1 MTTENLFEMATRSKL
16 RFPSTKGELSVED
29 LWDLWDLSDKDLDV
43 VYKNLKDQEVKS
55 SEESLLDDANVDPKL
70 TAAIGIVKYIFTT
83 KRNERLAEKER
94 INKKLTQRKYIDA
107 LSKKQDEAIEKMSEA
122 ELRAMIDS
130 LED

>member
-1 MTTENLFEMATRSKL
+1 MTTEKLFEMATRSKL
-16 RFPSTKGELSVED
+16 RFPSTKGELSVE
-29 LWDLWDLSDKDLDV
+29 DLWDLSDKDLDV

-94 INKKLTQRKYIDA
+94 INRKLTQRKYIDA

>member
-1 MTTENLFEMATRSKL
+1 MTTENLFEMATRNKM
-16 RFPSTKGELSVED
+16 RFPSTKGELSVE
-29 LWDLWDLSDKDLDV
+29 DLWDLSDKDLDV

-70 TAAIGIVKYIFTT
+70 TAAIGIVRYIFTT
-83 KRNERLAEKER
+83 KRKEKLAEKER
-94 INKKLTQRKYIDA
+94 SNKKQTQKKYIDA

-130 LED
+130 FED

>member
-29 LWDLWDLSDKDLDV
+29 LWDLSDKDLDV

-55 SEESLLDDANVDPKL
+55 SEESLLDNANVDPKL
-70 TAAIGIVKYIFTT
+70 TAAIGIVKYIFIT

>member
-1 MTTENLFEMATRSKL
+1 MTTENLFEMATRNKM
-16 RFPSTKGELSVED
+16 RFPSTKGELSVE
-29 LWDLWDLSDKDLDV
+29 DLWDLSDKDLDV

-70 TAAIGIVKYIFTT
+70 TAAIGIVRYIFTT
-83 KRNERLAEKER
+83 KRNEKLAEKER
-94 INKKLTQRKYIDA
+94 INKKLTQQKYIDA

>member
-1 MTTENLFEMATRSKL
+1 MTTEKLFEMATRSKL
-16 RFPSTKGELSVED
+16 RFPSTKGELSVEE
-29 LWDLWDLSDKDLDV
+29 LWDLSDKDLDV

>member
-1 MTTENLFEMATRSKL
+1 MTTENLFEMATRNKM
-16 RFPSTKGELSVED
+16 RFPSTKGELSVE
-29 LWDLWDLSDKDLDV
+29 DLWDLSDKDLDV

-70 TAAIGIVKYIFTT
+70 TAAIGIVRYIFTT
-83 KRNERLAEKER
+83 KRNEKLAEKER
-94 INKKLTQRKYIDA
+94 MNKKLAQKKYIDA
-107 LSKKQDEAIEKMSEA
+107 LSKKEDEAIEKMSEA

>member
-1 MTTENLFEMATRSKL
+1 MTTENLFEMATRNKM
-16 RFPSTKGELSVED
+16 RFPSTKGELSVE
-29 LWDLWDLSDKDLDV
+29 DLWDLSDKDLDV

-55 SEESLLDDANVDPKL
+55 SEESLLDDANVDPRL

>member
-1 MTTENLFEMATRSKL
+1 MTTENLFEMATRNKM
-16 RFPSTKGELSVED
+16 RFPSTKGELSVE
-29 LWDLWDLSDKDLDV
+29 DLWDLSDKDLDV

-70 TAAIGIVKYIFTT
+70 TAAISIVRYIFTT
-83 KRNERLAEKER
+83 KRKEKLAEKER
-94 INKKLTQRKYIDA
+94 INKKLTQKKYIDA

>member
-1 MTTENLFEMATRSKL
+1 MTTEKLFEMATRSKL
-16 RFPSTKGELSVED
+16 RFPSTKGELSVE
-29 LWDLWDLSDKDLDV
+29 DLWDLSDKDLDV

-83 KRNERLAEKER
+83 KRKEKLAEKER

>member
-1 MTTENLFEMATRSKL
+1 MTTEKLFEMATRSKL
-16 RFPSTKGELSVED
+16 RFPSTKGELSVE
-29 LWDLWDLSDKDLDV
+29 DLWDLSDKDLDV

-70 TAAIGIVKYIFTT
+70 TAAIGIVRYIFTT
-83 KRNERLAEKER
+83 KRKERLAEKER

>member
-1 MTTENLFEMATRSKL
+1 MTTENLFEMATRSKM
-16 RFPSTKGELSVED
+16 RFPSTKGELSVE
-29 LWDLWDLSDKDLDV
+29 DLWDLSDKDLDV

-70 TAAIGIVKYIFTT
+70 TAAIGIVKYIFIT

-94 INKKLTQRKYIDA
+94 INKKLTQKKYIDA

>member
-16 RFPSTKGELSVED
+16 RFPSTKGELSVE
-29 LWDLWDLSDKDLDV
+29 DLWDLSDKDLDV

-70 TAAIGIVKYIFTT
+70 TVAIGIVRYIFTT
-83 KRNERLAEKER
+83 KRKEKLAEKER
-94 INKKLTQRKYIDA
+94 INKKQTQKKYIDA

-130 LED
+130 FED

>member
-1 MTTENLFEMATRSKL
+1 MTTENLFEMATRSKM
-16 RFPSTKGELSVED
+16 RFPSTKGELSVE
-29 LWDLWDLSDKDLDV
+29 DLWDLSDKDLDV

-70 TAAIGIVKYIFTT
+70 TTAIGIVKYIFTT

-94 INKKLTQRKYIDA
+94 INKKLTQKKYIDA

>member
-1 MTTENLFEMATRSKL
+1 MTTENLFEMATRNKM

-29 LWDLWDLSDKDLDV
+29 LWNLSDKDLDV

>member
-1 MTTENLFEMATRSKL
+1 MTTEKLFEMATRSKL
-16 RFPSTKGELSVED
+16 RFPSTKGELSVE
-29 LWDLWDLSDKDLDV
+29 DLWDLSDKDLDV

-55 SEESLLDDANVDPKL
+55 SEESLLDDANVDLKL

>member
-16 RFPSTKGELSVED
+16 RFPSTKGELSVE
-29 LWDLWDLSDKDLDV
+29 DLWDLSDKDLDV

-55 SEESLLDDANVDPKL
+55 SEESLLDDANVDSKL
-70 TAAIGIVKYIFTT
+70 TVAIGIVKYIFTT

-94 INKKLTQRKYIDA
+94 LNKKLTQRKYIDA

>member
-29 LWDLWDLSDKDLDV
+29 LWDLSDKDLDV

-55 SEESLLDDANVDPKL
+55 SEESLLDNANVDPKL
-70 TAAIGIVKYIFTT
+70 TAAIGIVRYIFTT
-83 KRNERLAEKER
+83 KRKEKLTEKER
-94 INKKLTQRKYIDA
+94 INKKLKQKKYIDA
-107 LSKKQDEAIEKMSEA
+107 LSKKQDEAIEKMSEE

>member
-1 MTTENLFEMATRSKL
+1 MTTENLFEMATRNKM
-16 RFPSTKGELSVED
+16 RFPSTKGELSVE
-29 LWDLWDLSDKDLDV
+29 DLWDLSDKDLDV

-83 KRNERLAEKER
+83 KRNERLAKKER

>member
-16 RFPSTKGELSVED
+16 RFPSTKGELSVE
-29 LWDLWDLSDKDLDV
+29 DLWDLSDKDLDV

-70 TAAIGIVKYIFTT
+70 TAAIGIVKYIFIT

-130 LED
+130 FED

>member
-1 MTTENLFEMATRSKL
+1 MTTEKLFEMATRSKL
-16 RFPSTKGELSVED
+16 RFPSTKGELSVE
-29 LWDLWDLSDKDLDV
+29 DLWDLSDKDLDV

-70 TAAIGIVKYIFTT
+70 TAATGIVKYIFTT

-94 INKKLTQRKYIDA
+94 INKKLTQKKYIDA

>member
-1 MTTENLFEMATRSKL
+1 MTTEKLFEMATRSKL
-16 RFPSTKGELSVED
+16 RFPSTKGELSVE
-29 LWDLWDLSDKDLDV
+29 DLWDLSDKDLDV

-70 TAAIGIVKYIFTT
+70 TAAIGIVRYIFTT
-83 KRNERLAEKER
+83 KRKEKLAEKER
-94 INKKLTQRKYIDA
+94 IDKKRTQKKYIDA

-130 LED
+130 FED

>member
-1 MTTENLFEMATRSKL
+1 MTTENLFEMATRNKM
-16 RFPSTKGELSVED
+16 RFPSTKGELSVE
-29 LWDLWDLSDKDLDV
+29 DLWDLSDKDLDV

-70 TAAIGIVKYIFTT
+70 TAAIGIVRYVFTT
-83 KRNERLAEKER
+83 KRKEKLAEKER
-94 INKKLTQRKYIDA
+94 INKKQTQKKYIDA

-130 LED
+130 FED

>member
-1 MTTENLFEMATRSKL
+1 MTTEKLFEMATRSKL
-16 RFPSTKGELSVED
+16 RFPSTKGELSVE
-29 LWDLWDLSDKDLDV
+29 DLWDLSDKDLDV

-70 TAAIGIVKYIFTT
+70 TAAIGIVKYIFIT
-83 KRNERLAEKER
+83 KRNERLTEKER

>member
-16 RFPSTKGELSVED
+16 RFPSTKGELFVE
-29 LWDLWDLSDKDLDV
+29 DLWDLSDKDLDV

-70 TAAIGIVKYIFTT
+70 TAAIDIVKYIFIT

>member
-1 MTTENLFEMATRSKL
+1 MTTENLFEMATRNKM
-16 RFPSTKGELSVED
+16 RFPSPKGELSVE
-29 LWDLWDLSDKDLDV
+29 DLWDLSDKDLDV

-70 TAAIGIVKYIFTT
+70 TAAIGIVRYIFTT
-83 KRNERLAEKER
+83 KRKEKLAEKER
-94 INKKLTQRKYIDA
+94 INKKQTQKKYIDA

-130 LED
+130 FED

>member
-29 LWDLWDLSDKDLDV
+29 LWNLSDKDLDV

-55 SEESLLDDANVDPKL
+55 SEESLLDNANVDPKL
-70 TAAIGIVKYIFTT
+70 TAAIGIVRYIFTT
-83 KRNERLAEKER
+83 KRKEKLTEKER
-94 INKKLTQRKYIDA
+94 INKKLKQKKYIDA

-130 LED
+130 FED

>member
-1 MTTENLFEMATRSKL
+1 MTTENLFEMATRNKM
-16 RFPSTKGELSVED
+16 RFPSTKGELSVE
-29 LWDLWDLSDKDLDV
+29 DLWDLSDKDLDV

-83 KRNERLAEKER
+83 KRNEKLAEKER
-94 INKKLTQRKYIDA
+94 INKKLAQKKYIDA
-107 LSKKQDEAIEKMSEA
+107 LSKKEDEAIEKMSEA

>member
-29 LWDLWDLSDKDLDV
+29 LWDLSDKDLDV
-43 VYKNLKDQEVKS
+43 GYKNLKDQEVKS

-70 TAAIGIVKYIFTT
+70 TAAIGIVKYIFIT

>member
-1 MTTENLFEMATRSKL
+1 MTTENLFEMATRNKM
-16 RFPSTKGELSVED
+16 RFPSTKGELSVE
-29 LWDLWDLSDKDLDV
+29 DLWDLSDKDLDV

-70 TAAIGIVKYIFTT
+70 TAAIGIVRYIFTT
-83 KRNERLAEKER
+83 KRKEKLAEKER
-94 INKKLTQRKYIDA
+94 INKKLKQKKYIDA
-107 LSKKQDEAIEKMSEA
+107 LSKKQDEVIEKMSEA

>member
-16 RFPSTKGELSVED
+16 RFPSTKGELSVE
-29 LWDLWDLSDKDLDV
+29 DLWDLSDKDLDV

-70 TAAIGIVKYIFTT
+70 TVAIGIVKYIFTT

>member
-1 MTTENLFEMATRSKL
+1 MTTENLFEMATRSKM
-16 RFPSTKGELSVED
+16 RFPSTKGELSVE
-29 LWDLWDLSDKDLDV
+29 DLWDLSDKDLDV

-122 ELRAMIDS
+122 ELRAIIDS

>member
-1 MTTENLFEMATRSKL
+1 MTTENLFEIATRNKM

-29 LWDLWDLSDKDLDV
+29 LWDLSDEDLDAT
-43 VYKNLKDQEVKS
+43 YKNLKDQEVKS
-55 SEESLLDDANVDPKL
+55 SEESLLDDANIDPKL

-83 KRNERLAEKER
+83 KRNEKLAEKER
-94 INKKLTQRKYIDA
+94 INKKLAQKKYIDA
-107 LSKKQDEAIEKMSEA
+107 LSKKEDEAIEKMSEA

>member
-1 MTTENLFEMATRSKL
+1 MTTEKLFEMATRSKL
-16 RFPSTKGELSVED
+16 RFPSTKGELSVE
-29 LWDLWDLSDKDLDV
+29 DLWDLSDKDLDV

-130 LED
+130 FED

>member
-1 MTTENLFEMATRSKL
+1 MTTENLFEMATKNKM
-16 RFPSTKGELSVED
+16 RFPSTKGELSVE
-29 LWDLWDLSDKDLDV
+29 DLWDLSDKDLDV

>member
-1 MTTENLFEMATRSKL
+1 MATEKLFEMATRSKL
-16 RFPSTKGELSVED
+16 RFPSTKGELSVE
-29 LWDLWDLSDKDLDV
+29 DLWDLSDKDLDV

>member
-1 MTTENLFEMATRSKL
+1 MTTEKLFEMATRSKL

-29 LWDLWDLSDKDLDV
+29 LWDLSDKDLDV
-43 VYKNLKDQEVKS
+43 VYKNLKDQEVRS

-83 KRNERLAEKER
+83 KRKEKLAEKER
-94 INKKLTQRKYIDA
+94 INKKLTQKKYIDA